1 MCGFLLYTLLLEF
14 SYNFSS
20 FHSDNKPVPKKS
32 DGNASSGVNTEVV
45 KKNVPH
51 STSADNV
58 VKASQTT
65 KPKHSE
71 VSVDPPT
78 SFHHTLSDLRVAVMA
93 SVDKIPTPEESQ
105 KYLEEIAMLKK
116 SNAQVAML
124 NIIDEIMDLTL
135 SDKIGEAELET
146 DIPDSIVASIH
157 DRDYSTEYIKAT
169 ITKKW
174 VEHRFL
180 ADREKYVI
188 NVKSLTLV
196 EVVDTETQT
205 FDLFGLVINYSST
218 KKRNRISPEFI
229 AKGEPVNTKP
239 RQVGSYSTFRGS
251 QAVKHPL
258 IPVIPTVQPTAPKV
272 S

>member
-1 MCGFLLYTLLLEF
+1 MCGFLLYTLLLEC
-14 SYNFSS
+14 SYSFFS
-20 FHSDNKPVPKKS
+20 FHSDNKPVPKKFDDDS
-32 DGNASSGVNTEVV
+32 SSGVNTEVV
-45 KKNVPH
+45 KKSVPH

-71 VSVDPPT
+71 VSVDPSM
-78 SFHHTLSDLRVAVMA
+78 SFHHTLSVAVMG
-93 SVDKIPTPEESQ
+93 SVDQIPTPEESQ

-135 SDKIGEAELET
+135 SDKISEAELET
-146 DIPDSIVASIH
+146 DIPDSIVTSIH

-174 VEHRFL
+174 AKHRFL

-188 NVKSLTLV
+188 SVKSPTLV

-218 KKRNRISPEFI
+218 KKNKLDFTRIH
-229 AKGEPVNTKP
+229 
-239 RQVGSYSTFRGS
+239 RQR
-251 QAVKHPL
+251 
-258 IPVIPTVQPTAPKV
+258 
-272 S
+272 